1 MSNKP
6 LKNVLERTIIFTEKD
21 KTEKAPN
28 PASAQKA
35 EPYLIQLS
43 GRETGHNYNLAGR
56 SVKIGRDATCEI
68 CIDDPHVS
76 RVHCVIQHGDDGHP
90 VIRDLESTNGIFVNG
105 NKVLEHKL
113 ADGDKVLV
121 GTRLYFRFSYQDAQD
136 QNYQQSL
143 FKAANNDAL
152 TSLYNKKY
160 FIDVLPKELSFARR
174 TKEPLSLMMLDV
186 DHFKKVNDN
195 YGHLA
200 GDLVLKTVGQLL
212 AKHIRMENVACRYGG
227 EEFAVILR
235 NCTSDIAFNIAERM
249 RQAVEKST
257 VQFREH
263 TIKVTVSAGIATFKD
278 DNYAT
283 LEDLIHRA
291 DEYLYEAKRG
301 GRNRTVTDTNRAAGT
316 SSGEESGSDK

>member
-28 PASAQKA
+28 PAGTQKA

-56 SVKIGRDATCEI
+56 TVKIGRDATCEI

-76 RVHCVIQHGDDGHP
+76 RVHCVIQHGDDGVP
-90 VIRDLESTNGIFVNG
+90 VIKDLESTNGVFVNG
-105 NKVLEHKL
+105 NKVTEHKL

-152 TSLYNKKY
+152 TNLYNKKY
-160 FIDVLPKELSFARR
+160 FVDVLPKEFSFARR

-186 DHFKKVNDN
+186 DHFKKVNDT

-212 AKHIRMENVACRYGG
+212 SKHIRMENVTCRYGG

-235 NCTSDIAFNIAERM
+235 NCTSEIAFTIAERL
-249 RQAVEKST
+249 RQAVEAST
-257 VQFREH
+257 VQFRDQS
-263 TIKVTVSAGIATFKD
+263 IKVTISTGIATFKEE
-278 DNYAT
+278 NYAT
-283 LEDLIHRA
+283 IEDLIHRA
-291 DEYLYEAKRG
+291 DEYLYEAKRN
-301 GRNRTVTDTNRAAGT
+301 GRNRTITDTNRASGT
-316 SSGEESGSDK
+316 SSGGESGSGK